1 MSFFQKMLDLQLQLI
16 FLIAVGMI
24 LNKTHVIT
32 KESRNGISEL
42 LLCIMLP
49 ASELSAFLG
58 VNEVTPEL
66 MHNCLVIVVI
76 SAVTHILA
84 VTLGG
89 VIFKMYG
96 SDERDI
102 MHYGM
107 IVPNTAFIGLPVIGA
122 LFGDTGLIYTSMYFI
137 PAEIAM
143 WTFGLALF
151 KKNDNTNIIKAVLSA
166 PAADAVF
173 IGLFFMLTGLKLPE
187 FMTKGIFGIGGCTTP
202 LSMLVIGSIL
212 ADGDYKKIL
221 SKPVFHFSAVRL
233 FIFPIII
240 FIPMKLLGLDPL
252 VIGTALI
259 LTCMP
264 AAAATSILA
273 DKYEMNPEFA
283 AHIVVMSTLVSIIA
297 IPLMT
302 LLL

>member
-1 MSFFQKMLDLQLQLI
+1 
-16 FLIAVGMI
+16 
-24 LNKTHVIT
+24 
-32 KESRNGISEL
+32 
-42 LLCIMLP
+42 
-49 ASELSAFLG
+49 
-58 VNEVTPEL
+58 
-66 MHNCLVIVVI
+66 
-76 SAVTHILA
+76 
-84 VTLGG
+84 
-89 VIFKMYG
+89 
-96 SDERDI
+96 
-102 MHYGM
+102 
-107 IVPNTAFIGLPVIGA
+107 
-122 LFGDTGLIYTSMYFI
+122 
-137 PAEIAM
+137 
-143 WTFGLALF
+143 
-151 KKNDNTNIIKAVLSA
+151 
-166 PAADAVF
+166 
-173 IGLFFMLTGLKLPE
+173 
-187 FMTKGIFGIGGCTTP
+187 
-202 LSMLVIGSIL
+202 MLVIGSIL

>member
-16 FLIAVGMI
+16 FLIAAGIV
-24 LNKTHVIT
+24 LNKARVIT
-32 KESRNGISEL
+32 KESRGGISEL

-58 VNEVTPEL
+58 VEEVTPAL
-66 MHNCLVIVVI
+66 MHNCIIMVII
-76 SAVTHILA
+76 SAVTHVLA
-84 VTLGG
+84 VMFGG

-96 SDERDI
+96 ISRRDV

-122 LFGDTGLIYTSMYFI
+122 LFGDTGLIYTSVYFV

-151 KKNDNTNIIKAVLSA
+151 KKNDNANIIKSILSA

-173 IGLFFMLTGLKLPE
+173 IGLFFMLTGLRLPE
-187 FMTKGIFGIGGCTTP
+187 FITKGISSVGSCTTP

-212 ADGDYKKIL
+212 ADGDYRKIFT
-221 SKPVFHFSAVRL
+221 KPVIHFTAVRL
-233 FIFPIII
+233 FIFPIVI

-252 VIGTALI
+252 VTGTALI

-273 DKYEMNPEFA
+273 DRYDMEPEFA
-283 AHIVVMSTLVSIIA
+283 THLVIMSTVVSIIA

>member
-16 FLIAVGMI
+16 FLIAVGMV
-24 LNKTHVIT
+24 LNKTRVIT

-58 VNEVTPEL
+58 VNEVTSEL

-89 VIFKMYG
+89 VIFKLYG
-96 SDERDI
+96 SNERDI

-137 PAEIAM
+137 PSEIAM

-187 FMTKGIFGIGGCTTP
+187 FMTKGISGIGGCTTP

>member
-233 FIFPIII
+233 FIFPLII